1 MKTNS
6 PGNRIK
12 SKEKI
17 KSQIKINIQ
26 TPCNCK
32 ICDKEIKSLSGLAS
46 HIKNQHDGLS
56 YFQYL
61 IIYYDIDIKKLND
74 KYRSELEINKDINK
88 NKKISG
94 LLKRSSDRTGKS
106 FKDMLNDDQYE
117 KFRKSMKGVYTLD
130 WFIKK
135 YGDEIGKIKY
145 EERSINVSKISHFRK
160 YNKQNKENWSKISQ
174 LLFWEIYNII
184 KKSFTTI
191 YFGELNHE
199 YSCGVAN
206 NNYDF
211 VVLDNKKIIEFNG
224 DKFHANPNKFKS
236 SDIPL
241 KFLKKTSEEIWLL
254 DKIKIEKAISN
265 GFDVKIIW
273 ESDYLKNKNQI
284 LLECIKFILN

>member
-1 MKTNS
+1 M
-6 PGNRIK
+6 
-12 SKEKI
+12 
-17 KSQIKINIQ
+17 
-26 TPCNCK
+26 
-32 ICDKEIKSLSGLAS
+32 
-46 HIKNQHDGLS
+46 
-56 YFQYL
+56 
-61 IIYYDIDIKKLND
+61 
-74 KYRSELEINKDINK
+74 
-88 NKKISG
+88 
-94 LLKRSSDRTGKS
+94 
-106 FKDMLNDDQYE
+106 
-117 KFRKSMKGVYTLD
+117 
-130 WFIKK
+130 
-135 YGDEIGKIKY
+135 
-145 EERSINVSKISHFRK
+145 
-160 YNKQNKENWSKISQ
+160 
-174 LLFWEIYNII
+174 
-184 KKSFTTI
+184 
-191 YFGELNHE
+191 NHE